1 MHLHE
6 YLYKEVGR
14 MRKGLMR
21 QGMKVFLACA
31 LLGLLGGAALG
42 CTAVFVGKDAS
53 ATGHPLVARMED
65 GASAISKY
73 LVVTPKKAIA
83 PGETEIFYNGL
94 EWGYPEGM
102 TEALKFFSLPDF
114 CYQDHSEDSW
124 DGGLWPYSAA
134 GINSE
139 GVVITATET
148 EDRNDLSNAADPGT
162 PNGVQECMIPALV
175 LPRART
181 AREGVLLLGAAV
193 EKFGS
198 AEDPYNEGRGEI
210 AGLAIADRD
219 EIWYVEYAGHQWAA
233 VRIPDDMY
241 VVNGNIARIDGFD
254 VTDAL
259 GEKKNF
265 MASPGVY
272 SFALEHKLPG
282 VEPGQEK
289 SFDFA
294 RAYGDLSDENMAKC
308 CGIRNWWGQRWFS
321 PSVEQEP
328 GKALYPFLMKP
339 DKPISL
345 EDIMAFFR
353 SESYTYEG
361 EFDFEGYRVVSRNS
375 NMEAHIFEMR
385 ETESMPWQIG
395 VVMWLALGPARESV
409 YLPFHGALQ
418 ASPEG
423 YTEGTDVY
431 DSRSASWAFRSP
443 SALVRHNPEWRKKLQ
458 HFWIEYQK
466 DLVAQEKDAVAKA
479 LSYWNEGDQEK
490 AVTWLSEQDV
500 MMAEKAV
507 EVARTLEAQLIT
519 ALAMEDEEAFDPKV
533 EDFR

>member
-1 MHLHE
+1 MRARCMR
-6 YLYKEVGR
+6 YGR
-14 MRKGLMR
+14 NMLLG
-21 QGMKVFLACA
+21 CA
-31 LLGLLGGAALG
+31 LLGVLAGSALG

-53 ATGHPLVARMED
+53 AMGHPLVARMED
-65 GASAISKY
+65 GASAVSKY
-73 LVVTPKKAIA
+73 LVVTPARPIRA
-83 PGETEIFYNGL
+83 GETEAFFNGL

-102 TEALKFFSLPDF
+102 TETLKFFSLPDF

-162 PNGVQECMIPALV
+162 SNGVEECMIPALV

-198 AEDPYNEGRGEI
+198 AEDPYNEGYGEI

-219 EIWYVEYAGHQWAA
+219 EIWYMEYVGHQWAA

-241 VVNGNIARIDGFD
+241 VVNGNIARINGFD
-254 VTDAL
+254 VEDAL
-259 GEKKNF
+259 GEKKDF
-265 MASPGVY
+265 MGSSGVY
-272 SFALEHKLPG
+272 SFAVEHKLPG
-282 VEPGQEK
+282 AEPGQEK
-289 SFDFA
+289 NFDFA
-294 RAYGDLSDENMAKC
+294 RAYGDLSDENMAKGS
-308 CGIRNWWGQRWFS
+308 GIRNWWGQRWFT
-321 PSVEQEP
+321 PSVKQEP

-353 SESYTYEG
+353 SDSYTYEE
-361 EFDFEGYRVVSRNS
+361 EFDFEGYRVISRKS
-375 NMEAHIFEMR
+375 NMETHIFEMG
-385 ETESMPWQIG
+385 ETDSMPWQIG

-409 YLPFHGALQ
+409 YLPFHGGVQ
-418 ASPEG
+418 TSPAG
-423 YTEGTDVY
+423 YTEGNDIY

-443 SALVRHNPEWRKKLQ
+443 SALVRHNPEWQKKLQ
-458 HFWIEYQK
+458 NFWMEYQK
-466 DLVAQEKDAVAKA
+466 EIFAQEKADAAQA
-479 LSYWNEGDQEK
+479 LTYWKEGNTEK
-490 AVTWLSEQDV
+490 AENWLSEQDV
-500 MMAEKAV
+500 RRAEKAV
-507 EVARTLEAQLIT
+507 EVARVLEAQIIT
-519 ALAMEDEEAFDPKV
+519 ALAMEDEDAFDPKM

>member
-1 MHLHE
+1 M
-6 YLYKEVGR
+6 EVES
-14 MRKGLMR
+14 MRNQLVR
-21 QGMKVFLACA
+21 HGMKALLGCA
-31 LLGLLGGAALG
+31 LLGLLAGGALG

-65 GASAISKY
+65 GASAVSKY
-73 LVVTPKKAIA
+73 LVVTPPRHVE
-83 PGETEIFYNGL
+83 PGETETFFNGL

-102 TEALKFFSLPDF
+102 TESLKFFSLPDF
-114 CYQDHSEDSW
+114 CYEDHGEDSW

-162 PNGVQECMIPALV
+162 PNGVEECMIPALV

-198 AEDPYNEGRGEI
+198 AEDPYNEGYGEI

-219 EIWYVEYAGHQWAA
+219 EIWYMEYAGHQWAA

-254 VTDAL
+254 VEDAL
-259 GEKKNF
+259 GERKNF
-265 MASPGVY
+265 MGSPGVF
-272 SFALEHKLPG
+272 SFAVAQGLPG
-282 VEPGQEK
+282 AEAGTEK
-289 SFDFA
+289 NFDFA
-294 RAYGDLSDENMAKC
+294 QAYGDVSDENMAKC

-321 PSVEQEP
+321 PSVKQEP
-328 GKALYPFLMKP
+328 GKARYPFLMKP
-339 DKPISL
+339 DKPISV

-353 SESYTYEG
+353 SDSYAYEKD
-361 EFDFEGYRVVSRNS
+361 FDFEGYRVISRKS
-375 NMEAHIFEMR
+375 NMESHIFEMG
-385 ETESMPWQIG
+385 ETDSVPWQIG

-409 YLPFHGALQ
+409 YLPFHGGLQ

-431 DSRSASWAFRSP
+431 DGRSASWAFRSP
-443 SALVRHNPEWRKKLQ
+443 SALVRHNPEWQKKLQ
-458 HFWIEYQK
+458 NFWIAYQEE
-466 DLVAQEKDAVAKA
+466 VFAQKKNAAVTA
-479 LSYWNEGDQEK
+479 LAYWNEGNPEK
-490 AVTWLSEQDV
+490 AEASLSEADV
-500 MMAEKAV
+500 KMAEKAV
-507 EVARTLEAQLIT
+507 EVARALEAQLIT
-519 ALAMEDEEAFDPKV
+519 ALALEDEEAFDPQID
-533 EDFR
+533 DFR